1 MRGLFCILLISLLAS
16 GCAITARNAAELS
29 PEQIQELRDQGHE
42 IIKCFQIGGPPP
54 VGNTTIIIV
63 PRRSIAKF
71 KFSANC
77 GILEGS
83 LETK

>member
-1 MRGLFCILLISLLAS
+1 MKALFCILLAGLLAP

-42 IIKCFQIGGPPP
+42 IIKCFQICGPPP
-54 VGNTTIIIV
+54 SGNTTIIVV
-63 PRRSIAKF
+63 PRRAIAKF

-77 GILEGS
+77 AIIEGS